1 MQRRNEGGSAMRK
14 AVSLG
19 SIGFVLISLA
29 FVLTLFVGV
38 YSASAEYPERTI
50 TLVVPYPPG
59 GVTDLGARAFAEAM
73 EKQLKKSIV
82 VVNRAG
88 GATTIGG
95 NAVAT
100 AKPDG
105 YTLGYF
111 PPAASIPEVYT
122 YFYEAPYASKDLRPI
137 CRVATAVG
145 AIVVKGD
152 SPINGFKDLV
162 QYVRKNPGTKWGL
175 NTKTSPSYI
184 ITKSIA
190 KNENLN
196 IIDVAFDGDVKIVP
210 AILGGHIPVGSP
222 TYPSVKSLVDAKQLK
237 LVVLLVEKRADFM
250 PGNVPIVVEFGYKV
264 PPGMANSLFGPKG
277 TSDEI
282 VKRLN
287 DAAAKVSQEPAFRS
301 KLMELGILPS
311 FEETKSFEAS
321 TEREKKELQ
330 VFFKEEGLVK

>member
-1 MQRRNEGGSAMRK
+1 MRK
-14 AVSLG
+14 TAVIVYTIAILVFLSGSL
-19 SIGFVLISLA
+19 VEVRWALA
-29 FVLTLFVGV
+29 D
-38 YSASAEYPERTI
+38 YPDRTI

-73 EKQLKKSIV
+73 EKQLKKSVV

-88 GATTIGG
+88 GSTTMGG
-95 NAVAT
+95 NVVAT

-122 YFYEAPYASKDLRPI
+122 YFYEAPYASKDLRPV

-152 SPINGFKDLV
+152 SPINGLKDLV
-162 QYVRKNPGTKWGL
+162 QYVRKNPGTKWGI

-184 ITKSIA
+184 ITRAIA

-250 PGNVPIVVEFGYKV
+250 PANVPIIVEFGYKI
-264 PPGMANSLFGPKG
+264 PPGMANSVFAPKG
-277 TSDEI
+277 TPDDI
-282 VKRLN
+282 VKKIN
-287 DAAAKVSQEPAFRS
+287 DAAAKVSQDSAFRA

-311 FEETKSFEAS
+311 FEETKSFEVS

>member
-1 MQRRNEGGSAMRK
+1 MRNGASFTCVSILFIALTFALTPFARVPSAW
-14 AVSLG
+14 
-19 SIGFVLISLA
+19 
-29 FVLTLFVGV
+29 
-38 YSASAEYPERTI
+38 AEYPERPI

-73 EKQLKKSIV
+73 EKQLKKPIA

-95 NAVAT
+95 NVVAT

-105 YTLGYF
+105 YTLGFF
-111 PPAASIPEVYT
+111 PPAASLPEVYT
-122 YFYEAPYASKDLRPI
+122 YFYEAPYSSKDLRPI
-137 CRVATAVG
+137 CRIATAVG

-162 QYVRKNPGTKWGL
+162 GYIRKNPGTKWGI

-184 ITKSIA
+184 IGRAIA
-190 KNENLN
+190 KKENIN

-222 TYPSVKSLVDAKQLK
+222 TYPSVKALVDAKQLK

-250 PGNVPIVVEFGYKV
+250 PGNVPIIPEFGYKI
-264 PPGMANSLFGPKG
+264 PPGMANSLFAPKG
-277 TSDEI
+277 TADNI
-282 VKRLN
+282 VRKLN
-287 DAAAKVSQEPAFRS
+287 DAAAKVSGEPAFRS
-301 KLMELGILPS
+301 KLMDIGILPS
-311 FEETKSFEAS
+311 YEETKSFEAS
-321 TEREKKELQ
+321 TQREKKDLQ

>member
-1 MQRRNEGGSAMRK
+1 MRK
-14 AVSLG
+14 TAVIVYTIAMLVFLSGSL
-19 SIGFVLISLA
+19 VEVRWALA
-29 FVLTLFVGV
+29 D
-38 YSASAEYPERTI
+38 YPDRTI

-73 EKQLKKSIV
+73 EKQLKKSVV

-88 GATTIGG
+88 GSTTMGG
-95 NAVAT
+95 NVVAT

-122 YFYEAPYASKDLRPI
+122 YFYEAPYASKDLRPV

-152 SPINGFKDLV
+152 SPINGLKDLV
-162 QYVRKNPGTKWGL
+162 QYVRKNPGTKWGI

-184 ITKSIA
+184 ITRAIA

-250 PGNVPIVVEFGYKV
+250 PANVPIIVEFGYKI
-264 PPGMANSLFGPKG
+264 PPGMANSVFAPKG
-277 TSDEI
+277 TPDDI
-282 VKRLN
+282 VKKIN
-287 DAAAKVSQEPAFRS
+287 DAAAKVSQDSAFRA

-311 FEETKSFEAS
+311 FEETKSFEVS

>member
-1 MQRRNEGGSAMRK
+1 MRK
-14 AVSLG
+14 SAS
-19 SIGFVLISLA
+19 STIIGLAIVSLA
-29 FVLTLFVGV
+29 FALAPSAGV
-38 YSASAEYPERTI
+38 RPASAEYPERAM
-50 TLVVPYPPG
+50 TLIVPYPPG

-73 EKQLKKSIV
+73 EKQLKKPIA

-122 YFYEAPYASKDLRPI
+122 YFYQAPYSSKDLRPV

-152 SPINGFKDLV
+152 SPVNGLKDLV
-162 QYVRKNPGTKWGL
+162 EYVRKNPGTKWGI

-190 KNENLN
+190 KAENLN

-237 LVVLLVEKRADFM
+237 LVVLLVEKHADFM
-250 PGNVPIVVEFGYKV
+250 PGNVPIIVELGYKV
-264 PPGMANSLFGPKG
+264 PPGMANSLFAPKG
-277 TSDEI
+277 TSDDI
-282 VKRLN
+282 VRKLN
-287 DAAAKVSQEPAFRS
+287 DTAAKVSQEPAFRS

-311 FEETKSFEAS
+311 YEETKSFEAS
-321 TEREKKELQ
+321 IEREKKELQ

>member
-1 MQRRNEGGSAMRK
+1 MGKDSSAQ
-14 AVSLG
+14 AVAL
-19 SIGFVLISLA
+19 LIIACALIATLA
-29 FVLTLFVGV
+29 AGV
-38 YSASAEYPERTI
+38 CPARAEYPERTI

-73 EKQLKKSIV
+73 EKQLKRSIV
-82 VVNRAG
+82 VVNKAG
-88 GATTIGG
+88 GSTTMGG
-95 NAVAT
+95 NVVAT

-122 YFYEAPYASKDLRPI
+122 YFYEAPYGSKDLRPV

-152 SPINGFKDLV
+152 SPINGFKDLIA
-162 QYVRKNPGTKWGL
+162 YVRKNPGTKWGI

-184 ITKSIA
+184 ITRSIA
-190 KNENLN
+190 KTENLN
-196 IIDVAFDGDVKIVP
+196 IVDVAFDGDVKIVP

-222 TYPSVKSLVDAKQLK
+222 TYPSVKSLVEAKQLK

-250 PGNVPIVVEFGYKV
+250 PPNVPIVVDVGYRI
-264 PPGMANSLFGPKG
+264 PPGMANSVFAPKA
-277 TSDEI
+277 TPDDV
-282 VKRLN
+282 VKKIS
-287 DAAAKVSQEPAFRS
+287 DAAAKVSQDPAFRT
-301 KLMELGILPS
+301 KLMDLGILPS

-321 TEREKKELQ
+321 TEREKRELQ
-330 VFFKEEGLVK
+330 VFFKEEGLLK